1 VVDIYTPHIRSCYN
15 GNEILCGTLPNILC
29 KYDKY
34 FIKNIIVLHGGYII
48 ENISIPKADQAQTVF
63 INEFSTGRINHKL
76 IVFTSKFSTNR
87 SFFKSFQHMI
97 LIYYNIVFSLFE
109 LIFVLRINTNQ
120 TNQKLLEN
128 VH

>member
-1 VVDIYTPHIRSCYN
+1 MCNP
-15 GNEILCGTLPNILC
+15 
-29 KYDKY
+29 K

-97 LIYYNIVFSLFE
+97 LIYYNIDISNFNK
-109 LIFVLRINTNQ
+109 III
-120 TNQKLLEN
+120 KYICY
-128 VH
+128 HYP